1 MVGFADW
8 ICNLLVWS
16 AIVALAALSYNG
28 FVGPILSGLNALI
41 GLGAVVVLSLFWPR
55 Y

>member
-8 ICNLLVWS
+8 LCNLLVWG
-16 AIVALAALSYNG
+16 AILALGGLVYSSFAA
-28 FVGPILSGLNALI
+28 PILTGMNALI
-41 GLGAVVVLSLFWPR
+41 GLGVIAVLALFWPR

>member
-8 ICNLLVWS
+8 LCNLLVWG
-16 AIVALAALSYNG
+16 AILTLGGLVYSRFAA
-28 FVGPILSGLNALI
+28 PILTGMNALI
-41 GLGAVVVLSLFWPR
+41 GLGFTAVLSRFWPR

>member
-8 ICNLLVWS
+8 LCNLLVWG
-16 AIVALAALSYNG
+16 AVIALLALLYHANVA
-28 FVGPILSGLNALI
+28 PILTGLNALI
-41 GLGAVVVLSLFWPR
+41 GLGGVVVLSLFWPR

>member
-8 ICNLLVWS
+8 LCNLLVWG
-16 AIVALAALSYNG
+16 AVIALVALLYHTNVAA
-28 FVGPILSGLNALI
+28 ILTGLNALI
-41 GLGAVVVLSLFWPR
+41 GLGAVVVLSLFFPR

>member
-8 ICNLLVWS
+8 ICNLLVWGS
-16 AIVALAALSYNG
+16 IIALAALSYNS
-28 FVGPILSGLNALI
+28 FVAPILTGLNALI
-41 GLGAVVVLSLFWPR
+41 GLGAVAVLSLFWPR